1 MIRRALSLIAVILG
15 FALVASAGAIP
26 VSDERMM
33 ISGTIELVEQDIH
46 GVPKTLD
53 LVSPELGR
61 FRVASD
67 LGGRKQLEHIG
78 EWVTVFGT
86 VELAGG
92 VRVVHVDGFRL
103 LPLQTRRSGA
113 PIV

>member
-1 MIRRALSLIAVILG
+1 MTHRTLSLIALMVGL
-15 FALVASAGAIP
+15 ALVGPVRASP
-26 VSDERMM
+26 VADERMM
-33 ISGTIELVEQDIH
+33 ISGSIEVVEEDMH

-53 LVSPELGR
+53 LISPELGR

-67 LGGRKQLEHIG
+67 SDGRKLLKHIG

-92 VRVVHVDGFRL
+92 LRIIHVDGFRL
-103 LPLQTRRSGA
+103 LPLQTQNPAER
-113 PIV
+113 VL